1 MFSDQRKALPKCLF
15 SNFSPEDQSVSSLA
29 YISSDYQFCL
39 SLQHPHLFFES
50 AHWHEFLLTLFQLKS
65 VTSLEK
71 EFGAFYSM
79 TKIMASGPITSW
91 QIEGEK
97 VEAVTDFLFLDSK
110 ITIDGDCSHG
120 IKRHLTPWKE
130 SYDKPRQ
137 HIKKQRYHFA
147 S

>member
-1 MFSDQRKALPKCLF
+1 LEIFSDQRKALPKCLF
-15 SNFSPEDQSVSSLA
+15 SNFSPEDQPASSLA
-29 YISSDYQFCL
+29 CISSDYQFCL
-39 SLQHPHLFFES
+39 SLQHPQLFFES
-50 AHWHEFLLTLFQLKS
+50 AHWHEFLLTLFRLKS

-71 EFGAFYSM
+71 EFGALYSM
-79 TKIMASGPITSW
+79 TKIMASGPIISW

-120 IKRHLTPWKE
+120 IKRHLVPWKE

-137 HIKKQRYHFA
+137 HI
-147 S
+147 

>member
-91 QIEGEK
+91 QI
-97 VEAVTDFLFLDSK
+97 
-110 ITIDGDCSHG
+110 DG
-120 IKRHLTPWKE
+120 KQWK
-130 SYDKPRQ
+130 Q
-137 HIKKQRYHFA
+137 
-147 S
+147 